1 MVKLELSRYLFSTSS
16 LDTNV
21 SSNIKLWDKLFQ
33 GGKCLNNMDM
43 VMKLGAESPVVIFSK
58 STCCIS
64 HSIETLIRG
73 FGANPLVYELDK
85 LSNGKQM
92 EKALVELLGCKSSVP
107 AVFIGEEFVGG
118 SNEIMSLNV
127 RGKLKNLLLKANA
140 IWI

>member
-1 MVKLELSRYLFSTSS
+1 
-16 LDTNV
+16 
-21 SSNIKLWDKLFQ
+21 
-33 GGKCLNNMDM
+33 MDM
-43 VMKLGAESPVVIFSK
+43 VMKLGAESPVVIFTK

-73 FGANPLVYELDK
+73 FGANPKVYELDK
-85 LSNGKQM
+85 LVSNGEM
-92 EKALVELLGCKSSVP
+92 EKALIELLGCKSTSVP

-127 RGKLKNLLLKANA
+127 RGKLKQLLLKANA

>member
-1 MVKLELSRYLFSTSS
+1 
-16 LDTNV
+16 
-21 SSNIKLWDKLFQ
+21 
-33 GGKCLNNMDM
+33 MDM

-73 FGANPLVYELDK
+73 FGANPKVYELDK
-85 LSNGKQM
+85 ISNGKEM
-92 EKALVELLGCKSSVP
+92 EKALIELLGCKSSVP
-107 AVFIGEEFVGG
+107 AVFIGEEFIGG

-127 RGKLKNLLLKANA
+127 RSKLKQLLLKANA